1 MAVISAAQI
10 PVPAAAKYAQASFEG
25 RYEFDV
31 MTRRLERSV
40 HLVEKPLAYAR
51 VLQRLRQPTWYIEY
65 RDRPITQAF
74 RHGFADAIMRLG
86 ATLVLHANMRRHQ
99 PDAQSIALR
108 WHTQGRRERVM
119 HYKEAYLPHMTH
131 FDRDGYSGWSEI
143 VAEKK
148 SLRAEYPEPAAADA
162 FFAEDIRP
170 FLAERRSKFAQ
181 SDAPFAEEPGFV
193 FVPLQV
199 INDAVIALK
208 HEEDYLPSLGNILRF
223 LHAQG
228 LRLVLKRHPQC
239 RAPEVAAFLRQC
251 EDAGLAV
258 ITTASIHDI
267 IPRAQGVVTMNSGV
281 GFEAL
286 LYEKPVVCL
295 GRADYG
301 EMGFALTD
309 TRSGEAE
316 MRKALDFLQRGEAP
330 AGLRQ
335 HLFVMLKK
343 YQVDSR
349 SAEAF
354 DRALLRALC
363 IHHLE
368 TPMVV

>member
-1 MAVISAAQI
+1 MAVINAAQI
-10 PVPAAAKYAQASFEG
+10 PVPSAAKYAQASFEG

-51 VLQRLRQPTWYIEY
+51 TLHRLRQPTWYMEY
-65 RDRPITQAF
+65 RDRPITQGF
-74 RHGFADAIMRLG
+74 RHAFSDAIMRLG
-86 ATLVLHANMRRHQ
+86 ATLVLHSNMRRHQ

-108 WHTQGRRERVM
+108 WHSQGRKERIF

-143 VAEKK
+143 ATARK
-148 SLRAEYPEPAAADA
+148 SLRAEYPDPAVADA
-162 FFAEDIRP
+162 FFASDIRP

-181 SDAPFAEEPGFV
+181 PEEPFDAEPGFV

-199 INDAVIALK
+199 LNDAVIALK
-208 HEEDYLPSLGNILRF
+208 HEEDYLQSLGNILRF

-239 RAPEVAAFLRQC
+239 RAPEVAEFLRQMV
-251 EDAGLAV
+251 ESRLA
-258 ITTASIHDI
+258 IATTASIHDI
-267 IPRAQGVVTMNSGV
+267 LPRAQGVVTMNSGV

-295 GRADYG
+295 GRADYAD
-301 EMGFALTD
+301 MAFALTD

-316 MRKALDFLQRGEAP
+316 MRKALDFLRGGQAP

-335 HLFVMLKK
+335 HLFVMLRK

-349 SAEAF
+349 SEEAL

-363 IHHLE
+363 LYHLE
-368 TPMVV
+368 TPMAV

>member
-1 MAVISAAQI
+1 MAVINAAQLPI
-10 PVPAAAKYAQASFEG
+10 PTAAKYAQASFEG
-25 RYEFDV
+25 RYEFDA

-40 HLVEKPLAYAR
+40 HVVEKPLAYAR
-51 VLQRLRQPTWYIEY
+51 VLHRLRQPTWYMEY

-74 RHGFADAIMRLG
+74 RHGLSDAIMRLG
-86 ATLVLHANMRRHQ
+86 ATLVQHSNMRRHH

-108 WHTQGRRERVM
+108 WHSQGRKERVF

-148 SLRAEYPEPAAADA
+148 SLRSEYPEPAVADT

-181 SDAPFAEEPGFV
+181 PDEPFALEPGFI

-199 INDAVIALK
+199 INDAVIGLK
-208 HEEDYLPSLGNILRF
+208 HEEDYLQSLGNILRF

-228 LRLVLKRHPQC
+228 MRLVLKRHPQC
-239 RAPEVAAFLRQC
+239 RAPEVASFLRRF
-251 EDAGLAV
+251 EEARLAV
-258 ITTASIHDI
+258 TTTASIHDI

-301 EMGFALTD
+301 DMGFALTD
-309 TRSGEAE
+309 TRSGETE
-316 MRKALDFLQRGEAP
+316 MRKALDFLQAGQAP

-335 HLFVMLKK
+335 HLFVMLRK

-349 SAEAF
+349 SPEAF

>member
-1 MAVISAAQI
+1 MAVINAAQI
-10 PVPAAAKYAQASFEG
+10 SVPTAAKYAQASFEG

-40 HLVEKPLAYAR
+40 HLVEKPLAFAR
-51 VLQRLRQPTWYIEY
+51 VLQRLRQPTWYMEY

-74 RHGFADAIMRLG
+74 RHGLSDAIMRLG
-86 ATLVLHANMRRHQ
+86 ATLVQHSNMRRHN

-108 WHTQGRRERVM
+108 WHSQGRKERIF

-143 VAEKK
+143 AAAKK
-148 SLRAEYPEPAAADA
+148 SLRAEYPEPAVADA
-162 FFAEDIRP
+162 FFAEDVRP
-170 FLAERRSKFAQ
+170 FLAQRRSKFAQ
-181 SDAPFAEEPGFV
+181 SEEAFDVEPGFV

-199 INDAVIALK
+199 LNDAVIALK
-208 HEEDYLPSLGNILRF
+208 HEEDYLTSLGHVLGF
-223 LHAQG
+223 LHARG
-228 LRLVLKRHPQC
+228 MRLVLKRHPQC
-239 RAPEVAAFLRQC
+239 RAPEMAAFLRQMV
-251 EDAGLAV
+251 DSQMAV
-258 ITTASIHDI
+258 STTASIHDI

-286 LYEKPVVCL
+286 LYEKPVVLL
-295 GRADYG
+295 GRADYA
-301 EMGFALTD
+301 EMAFALTD
-309 TRSGEAE
+309 TRSGEAA
-316 MRKALDFLQRGEAP
+316 MQKALDFLRAGEAP

-335 HLFVMLKK
+335 HLFVMLRK

-349 SAEAF
+349 SEDAF

-363 IHHLE
+363 VYHLE
-368 TPMVV
+368 TPMAA